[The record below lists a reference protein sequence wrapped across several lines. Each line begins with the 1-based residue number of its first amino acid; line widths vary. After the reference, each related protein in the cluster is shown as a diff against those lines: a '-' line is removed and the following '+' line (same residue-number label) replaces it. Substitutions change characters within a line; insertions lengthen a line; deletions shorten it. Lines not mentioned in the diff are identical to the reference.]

1 MANIFKICFIGLMAA
16 MILFSG
22 STLYGENGELKTFRG
37 QVQEIDWVGSLLT
50 CQGGDEMTFYVPS
63 GMRIRYGTDTVSLE
77 DLEQGDYLLIKYI
90 DDPTGMPK
98 AVSISVN
105 KNYPE
110 F

>member
-1 MANIFKICFIGLMAA
+1 MVGIFKVFVVGLIVAV
-16 MILFSG
+16 ILFSG
-22 STLYGENGELKTFRG
+22 SVLYCEEGELRTFRG

-63 GMRIRYGTDTVSLE
+63 GMSIRYGTDTVSLE
-77 DLEQGDYLLIKYI
+77 DLEQGDYVLIKYLN
-90 DDPTGMPK
+90 DPTGTPK

-105 KNYPE
+105 KTYPD